1 MSKIPGLLTS
11 QEVLENIINSTVA
24 PENIQQHGIDL
35 NLIKVFKL
43 DSTSF
48 GCVSRTK
55 STELSNRVEITPNTD
70 GYFELTPGS
79 YDIVFEQGV
88 NVKANNA
95 LFIRQR
101 SSLTRNGCTIS
112 SSIYDAG
119 FKTEHLGTVLKV
131 GNPIKIELGAR
142 VGYLYGHHCES
153 VDNLYNGQFQNK

>member
-1 MSKIPGLLTS
+1 MSTKQGLLTT
-11 QEVLENIINSTVA
+11 QEVIENVTTPVA

-43 DSTSF
+43 NKSSY
-48 GCVSRTK
+48 GEVSK
-55 STELSNRVEITPNTD
+55 SKPTQLSNRDEIFPNEE
-70 GYFELTPGS
+70 GYFVLDPGS
-79 YDIVFEQGV
+79 YDIVFEQGL
-88 NVKANNA
+88 NVKENNA

-119 FKTEHLGTVLKV
+119 FKTKNIGTVLKV
-131 GNPIKIELGAR
+131 DNPIKIEVGAR

-153 VDNLYNGQFQNK
+153 VENLYNGQFQNK